1 MIFEVTTTGSAP
13 STYLTLDG
21 ARNAITSSV
30 DTLVQAKLHQSGA
43 VYKKHNEQSTNYTLT
58 ATDNVVLMN
67 TTSGDLTASLPAA
80 ASVDGIIYMIK
91 NTSTNNLVL
100 DPDGSETIDG
110 TATISGPIGKAWTIT
125 AFQGIWLVMG
135 SHG

>member
-1 MIFEVTTTGSAP
+1 MIFEVTTGGTTA

-21 ARNAITSSV
+21 ARNAATASV

-43 VYKKHNEQSTNYTLT
+43 VYKKHNEQSINYTLT

-80 ASVDGIIYMIK
+80 ATVDGIIYMIK
-91 NTSTNNLVL
+91 NTQNNNLVI

-110 TATISGPIGKAWTIT
+110 TAFISGPVGRAWTIT
-125 AFQGIWLVMG
+125 AFQGVWLVMG